1 MVPIFALS
9 QNYPD
14 EIALSQ
20 SCLYDVVV
28 VSARANIS
36 DICRLPLSWH
46 EYLCQ
51 KNDNFLIIMQT
62 SSEFSGIL
70 KRKLIV
76 NGLSLSPQCV

>member
-14 EIALSQ
+14 KIALSQ

-51 KNDNFLIIMQT
+51 KNDNFLIIMQNIL
-62 SSEFSGIL
+62 EFSGIL
-70 KRKLIV
+70 NRKLMV
-76 NGLSLSPQCV
+76 NGLLLSPQCV